1 MKWRYNFDKKL
12 SYNQVIYL
20 ADTDGSTIK
29 IPQQDSA
36 VLEFKDDHEEAN
48 TQMFANLKYSATR
61 HLIKKII
68 IVSPDTYVTVVCF
81 QKISCLESIDE
92 IRLDES
98 LALV

>member
-1 MKWRYNFDKKL
+1 
-12 SYNQVIYL
+12 
-20 ADTDGSTIK
+20 
-29 IPQQDSA
+29 
-36 VLEFKDDHEEAN
+36 
-48 TQMFANLKYSATR
+48 MFANLKYSATR